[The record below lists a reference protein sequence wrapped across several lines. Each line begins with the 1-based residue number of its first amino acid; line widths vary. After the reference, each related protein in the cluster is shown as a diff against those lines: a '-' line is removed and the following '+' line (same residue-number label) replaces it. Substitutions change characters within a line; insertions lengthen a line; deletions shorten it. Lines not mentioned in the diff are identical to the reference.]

1 MDMDMDTKIYGVTPF
16 SLSITTPRD
25 GTPITLNEL
34 IDEFKDS
41 NKLPDLD
48 PTEAPDENHDVR
60 LLNIKIDIAGKDE
73 VSPERFYNV
82 IHNNKEWMS
91 HWKSESYFNKLSA
104 YNGADQVA
112 ELYLMPDSKES
123 TEGAKVLYWQVKVLR
138 GTSREL
144 NELVYRLNK
153 ADILGPI
160 YVRV

>member
-1 MDMDMDTKIYGVTPF
+1 MDMDTKIYGVTPF

-25 GTPITLNEL
+25 GTPITINEL

-48 PTEAPDENHDVR
+48 PAEAPDENPGVR
-60 LLNIKIDIAGKDE
+60 FLNIKIDTAGKDI
-73 VSPERFYNV
+73 VGPERVSN
-82 IHNNKEWMS
+82 IIRNNKDWMGR
-91 HWKSESYFNKLSA
+91 WKNESYFNKLSA
-104 YNGADQVA
+104 YNGTDQVA
-112 ELYLMPDSKES
+112 EMYLMPNPEES
-123 TEGAKVLYWQVKVLR
+123 TEGEKVLYWQVKILR

-153 ADILGPI
+153 SDILGPI